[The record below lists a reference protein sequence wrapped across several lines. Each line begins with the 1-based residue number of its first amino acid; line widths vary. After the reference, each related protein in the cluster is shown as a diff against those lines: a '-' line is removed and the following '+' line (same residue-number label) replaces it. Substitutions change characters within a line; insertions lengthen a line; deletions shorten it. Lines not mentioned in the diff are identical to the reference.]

1 MFLSYLCVV
10 PGKPQTCEKMISANL
25 NICTLESSLVKISSL
40 SSRFLFG
47 LVLWL
52 FLYLVFIQKLH
63 FSLSFSEQNR
73 SM

>member
-10 PGKPQTCEKMISANL
+10 PGKPQTCEKMIPANL
-25 NICTLESSLVKISSL
+25 NRYALESSLVKISSL

-52 FLYLVFIQKLH
+52 FLYLLFHSKASLFIE
-63 FSLSFSEQNR
+63 F
-73 SM
+73 